1 MFSLNFNIFPSSRLT
16 LSNFSHR
23 NLHLKEKAFFKLLAL
38 WGNLVSDIYRR
49 GGKYK
54 TPKWPQKAF
63 LGNWHFKIWT
73 NTYNCN
79 EWKFKAYSLTGVSIS
94 HFISRTLLL
103 KYSNFQK
110 IYKKLGQFYKKLNF
124 DKKYQIKKNNALL
137 ECLLACIPIIR
148 CI

>member
-1 MFSLNFNIFPSSRLT
+1 MRGGGSSQTKMFLNFCVPKSICQNSDKISTFLVKTKNVPYGLKCKINPKKFSTKGFP
-16 LSNFSHR
+16 
-23 NLHLKEKAFFKLLAL
+23 K
-38 WGNLVSDIYRR
+38 
-49 GGKYK
+49 GGVG
-54 TPKWPQKAF
+54 A
-63 LGNWHFKIWT
+63 
-73 NTYNCN
+73 
-79 EWKFKAYSLTGVSIS
+79 GVSIT

-103 KYSNFQK
+103 KYSNFQQ